1 MQLTI
6 TARQLKVPE
15 TLEQMLR
22 TKAEKLEHFG
32 HKLIAL
38 HAIFGK
44 EKYLYTT
51 ELTLSTKGVRLV
63 GHAKHPHDM
72 LTCMEEALMKLERQL
87 KRREAKQVGEAPPRS
102 SSPSVT
108 PLLRRGVG

>member
-6 TARQLKVPE
+6 AARQLKVPE

-22 TKAEKLEHFG
+22 TKAQHLERFG
-32 HKLIAL
+32 HQLLSL
-38 HAIFGK
+38 HAVFGK

-63 GHAKHPHDM
+63 GRAKHPHDM
-72 LTCMEEALMKLERQL
+72 LTCLEQALTKLERQL
-87 KRREAKQVGEAPPRS
+87 ERREDKRSDEKRRRVPHRPA
-102 SSPSVT
+102 
-108 PLLRRGVG
+108 

>member
-1 MQLTI
+1 MKLTI
-6 TARQLKVPE
+6 TARQSLKVPE

-22 TKAEKLEHFG
+22 SKAEKLEHFG

-51 ELTLSTKGVRLV
+51 ELTLSTKGARLV
-63 GHAKHPHDM
+63 GRAKHPHDM
-72 LTCMEEALMKLERQL
+72 LTCVEEALMKLETQL
-87 KRREAKQVGEAPPRS
+87 KRREDKLVDEK
-102 SSPSVT
+102 
-108 PLLRRGVG
+108 RRRVPHRPA